1 MVLHARQ
8 VAARRPSGRRIA
20 AAAAFYAT
28 IKTAADKGEVRRP
41 FAASTA
47 GLDPRVHLF
56 ARR

>member
-28 IKTAADKGEVRRP
+28 IKTAADK
-41 FAASTA
+41 
-47 GLDPRVHLF
+47 LK
-56 ARR
+56 